1 MSAFTVR
8 SKIWLEADGH
18 AFLGDGRYRLL
29 EAVERKGSINA
40 AAREMGI
47 SYRKAWSQL
56 QAMEGSAPFPLLV
69 RKVGGVGYYHRIAEL
84 TPPLGRGIYAG
95 ASLEAGRIFDTEVM
109 DASLSDDPLGVG
121 DKTRYSGSLFLAAD
135 TWLGPFYLGW
145 GLSGEGDSSFHL
157 LLGRP

>member
-69 RKVGGVGYYHRIAEL
+69 RKVGGKAGGSSRL
-84 TPPLGRGIYAG
+84 TPEARQLMKTFQQLRERIRDETERCA
-95 ASLEAGRIFDTEVM
+95 LECLTGKE
-109 DASLSDDPLGVG
+109 
-121 DKTRYSGSLFLAAD
+121 
-135 TWLGPFYLGW
+135 
-145 GLSGEGDSSFHL
+145 H
-157 LLGRP
+157 RP